1 MLKKTMFA
9 LALGACLAGFAKEK
23 AEVPQQPGDLTK
35 KAADAWEAV
44 DAQMEEDQGNLEDA
58 IEDGDKVN
66 IDYDDLTG
74 RTQITIRNRHTGD
87 EMVMELHENG
97 MWVEK
102 NTTTWEEKEVEQ
114 LEIVTD
120 TLPATPAIVE

>member
-1 MLKKTMFA
+1 MF
-9 LALGACLAGFAKEK
+9 ED
-23 AEVPQQPGDLTK
+23 V
-35 KAADAWEAV
+35 ADE
-44 DAQMEEDQGNLEDA
+44 LEDA

-66 IDYDDLTG
+66 IDYDDKTG

-120 TLPATPAIVE
+120 TLPAIPAIVE

>member
-1 MLKKTMFA
+1 MF
-9 LALGACLAGFAKEK
+9 ED
-23 AEVPQQPGDLTK
+23 V
-35 KAADAWEAV
+35 ADE
-44 DAQMEEDQGNLEDA
+44 LEDA
-58 IEDGDKVN
+58 IEDGDKVS

-74 RTQITIRNRHTGD
+74 RTQITIRNRRTGE

-102 NTTTWEEKEVEQ
+102 STSTWEEKEVEQ

-120 TLPATPAIVE
+120 TLHTNPEIAE